1 MKIRA
6 IINEASP
13 DKANNLLDRLSSD
26 DLIVALFSL
35 TDDIVDESSD
45 DMAKQKQE
53 GKRIYGGSENF
64 IAYDDE
70 SRTGQRF
77 KETPAGLEVTN
88 VQYKPDNDT
97 RRGATFNA
105 PSQAEIKS
113 AMKQDGVSRNSPKKM
128 PAPIQSPPVTKIK
141 KPELDGNDLEK
152 FVSSVSKA
160 DKEKLIKLLQSEI
173 KERKIPVK
181 KAAVKNT
188 DLNTNLN
195 DFEPEPSKP
204 KAKPK
209 AKPKEKSSHT
219 GKFIALTLAALLTY
233 ILEPEF
239 NQTNITEPFELSNA
253 TYTAVATKNASANK
267 NVIVYIGKREGSSG
281 TTYAIYA
288 FNAVNG
294 TGVHVGGPKDFDTYR
309 SAEEAFNKELDLG
322 GEYELRGGSS
332 QYNYYSRIKRKL
344 GQKERD
350 KNVADAKA
358 RTKVRM
364 FNTYMNNLVADDPEV
379 TGWSTIGSDGIRIHI
394 KMNDPYGL
402 EHNGYTDAYK
412 RAVMRDTGA
421 TKVEFDVLNESNE
434 LQEIRKLAGL
444 N

>member
-13 DKANNLLDRLSSD
+13 DKANDLLDRLSSD
-26 DLIVALFSL
+26 DLIVALSSL

-77 KETPAGLEVTN
+77 KETPKGLEVTN
-88 VQYKPDNDT
+88 VLWKPDNDP
-97 RRGATFNA
+97 RRGATFN
-105 PSQAEIKS
+105 
-113 AMKQDGVSRNSPKKM
+113 
-128 PAPIQSPPVTKIK
+128 APIQSPPVTKIK

-209 AKPKEKSSHT
+209 AKPKEKSSGK
-219 GKFIALTLAALLTY
+219 GKFIALILAALLTY

-267 NVIVYIGKREGSSG
+267 NVIVYIGKRKGSSG

-332 QYNYYSRIKRKL
+332 QYNYYSRIKRVL
-344 GQKERD
+344 GQKQRD
-350 KNVADAKA
+350 KNVADAIPP
-358 RTKVRM
+358 RM
-364 FNTYMNNLVADDPEV
+364 TADDLDTYMNNLVADDPSV

-394 KMNDPYGL
+394 KLSNQYGL
-402 EHNGYTDAYK
+402 EFNGFTDGYK
-412 RAVMRDTGA
+412 KLVMKDTGA

-434 LQEIRKLAGL
+434 LQEIKKLAGL